1 MKNFNFFIQYILFKI
16 LKGTLMIFPEKT
28 RFKIA
33 ESLSILSYK
42 LLKSRRITTLI
53 NLKHVF
59 PDKSLS
65 ELEEI
70 AKNSYKAIGKAF
82 VGTLWLDKY
91 VNKKGNFIVDD
102 PKMVDVM
109 KNNTPLTTANMH
121 FGNMEGLLK
130 IAEELNVVTVGK
142 TQNNPYVNKE
152 IIKNRKCFNITLLQ
166 RSPSVGRELV
176 KYAKQGRNIAIL
188 TDQKGSGTNVTFF
201 GEPTTSPT
209 GITSI
214 ACKFDR
220 PLFLVYCVYQ
230 KDFSTRAFI
239 KEIKK
244 CEDETLAFKDKV
256 QITTQNMIH
265 EMEKVILAHPDQWM
279 WMHDRWTFYRQYKKE
294 TLRKDLADFAK
305 TLK

>member
-1 MKNFNFFIQYILFKI
+1 
-16 LKGTLMIFPEKT
+16 
-28 RFKIA
+28 
-33 ESLSILSYK
+33 
-42 LLKSRRITTLI
+42 
-53 NLKHVF
+53 
-59 PDKSLS
+59 
-65 ELEEI
+65 
-70 AKNSYKAIGKAF
+70 
-82 VGTLWLDKY
+82 
-91 VNKKGNFIVDD
+91 
-102 PKMVDVM
+102 MVDVM
-109 KNNTPLTTANMH
+109 KNNTPLTAANMH

-130 IAEELNVVTVGK
+130 IAEELNVVTVGKTQNNPYVNKEIIKNRKCFNITLLQRSPSVGRELVKYAEELNVVTVGK

-188 TDQKGSGTNVTFF
+188 TDQKGSGTEVTFF

-244 CEDETLAFKDKV
+244 CEDETLPFKDRV

-279 WMHDRWTFYRQYKKE
+279 WMHDRWTFYRQYKKG

>member
-1 MKNFNFFIQYILFKI
+1 
-16 LKGTLMIFPEKT
+16 
-28 RFKIA
+28 
-33 ESLSILSYK
+33 
-42 LLKSRRITTLI
+42 
-53 NLKHVF
+53 
-59 PDKSLS
+59 
-65 ELEEI
+65 
-70 AKNSYKAIGKAF
+70 
-82 VGTLWLDKY
+82 
-91 VNKKGNFIVDD
+91 
-102 PKMVDVM
+102 M
-109 KNNTPLTTANMH
+109 KNNTPLTAANMH

-188 TDQKGSGTNVTFF
+188 TDQKGSGTDVTFF
-201 GEPTTSPT
+201 GEPTISPT

-279 WMHDRWTFYRQYKKE
+279 WMHDRWTFYKQYKKG